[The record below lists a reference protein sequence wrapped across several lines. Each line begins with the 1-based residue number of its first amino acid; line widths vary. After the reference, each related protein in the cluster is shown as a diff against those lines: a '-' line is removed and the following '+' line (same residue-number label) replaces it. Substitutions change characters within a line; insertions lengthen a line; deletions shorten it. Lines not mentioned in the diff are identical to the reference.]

1 MKTFND
7 VKTNALCVIEYFILA
22 NKEKNHEMVNVL
34 KLTEE
39 AIFKIREKSRELTV
53 ETLADVKKLEDFRV
67 LITSAKSAIETFA
80 IQLAQVAEEIDDD
93 IEIENFAR
101 SSMIRTFKK
110 LIDVHTSIENL

>member
-7 VKTNALCVIEYFILA
+7 IKTNALCVIEYFILA
-22 NKEKNHEMVNVL
+22 NKEENEEMVNVL

-39 AIFKIREKSRELTV
+39 AIFNIREKSRELTV
-53 ETLADVKKLEDFRV
+53 ETLDDVKKLEDFKA
-67 LITSAKSAIETFA
+67 LITSAKSAIETFV
-80 IQLAQVAEEIDDD
+80 IQLSQVAEEIDND

-110 LIDVHTSIENL
+110 LIEVHTRIENL